1 MLELSYRIRLVQSL
15 GFGPQALPIQIREGE
30 GETPSQTCL
39 CMHGQEEKRLSA
51 ERDGLRQGP
60 KAASKKSGPLKI
72 PLEKKKKKSIL
83 RQSTCTR
90 IIVWLQDQATCPLVG
105 GSVLVDKVQ
114 VPQEAPDG
122 HAPRAKS
129 SYRELDL
136 GPSTHGVTL
145 MSNKSNDQRSNV
157 HNPNSAEYQ
166 SVQNNRSRQL
176 NPLDKR
182 YGESRGTPM
191 PSPQSSQGNNA
202 PRKP

>member
-1 MLELSYRIRLVQSL
+1 
-15 GFGPQALPIQIREGE
+15 
-30 GETPSQTCL
+30 
-39 CMHGQEEKRLSA
+39 
-51 ERDGLRQGP
+51 
-60 KAASKKSGPLKI
+60 
-72 PLEKKKKKSIL
+72 
-83 RQSTCTR
+83 
-90 IIVWLQDQATCPLVG
+90 
-105 GSVLVDKVQ
+105 
-114 VPQEAPDG
+114 
-122 HAPRAKS
+122 
-129 SYRELDL
+129 
-136 GPSTHGVTL
+136 